1 MIMKYGGAPKWKE
14 SNFCSITE
22 KLKLDMRNIR
32 TPRPKHEPNRIIR
45 RGKRMLN
52 GDTLWVDCAT
62 GILSIEKANSNVA
75 Q

>member
-1 MIMKYGGAPKWKE
+1 MKYGGAPKWKE
-14 SNFCSITE
+14 SNFCSIAD
-22 KLKLDMRNIR
+22 KLGLGMRNYR
-32 TPRPKHEPNRIIR
+32 APLPKHEPSRIIR

-62 GILSIEKANSNVA
+62 GILSIEKANPKVA